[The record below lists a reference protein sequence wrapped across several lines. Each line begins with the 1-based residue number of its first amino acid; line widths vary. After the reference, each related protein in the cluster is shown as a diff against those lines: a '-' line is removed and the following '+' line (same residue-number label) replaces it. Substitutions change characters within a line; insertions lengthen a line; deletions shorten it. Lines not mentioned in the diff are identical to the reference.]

1 MKRKY
6 LASLLIATAMV
17 TSVVPVFADND
28 KSITGVGSTQA
39 VVKSSF
45 VVEDDT
51 NIIIS
56 LPTNLDLTYDEG
68 TQKYSRSASLSAQG
82 DMSDSKLLTITIED
96 ITYELQGF
104 STIHAKAS
112 HHFGDNSSDK
122 STVYTAEQLEAGK
135 TVTDERGFS
144 IEVNKT
150 DIVKEGNYE
159 TNVIFD
165 INVSN
170 K

>member
-6 LASLLIATAMV
+6 LASLLIATAMI
-17 TSVVPVFADND
+17 TSVVPVFADN
-28 KSITGVGSTQA
+28 SVSGVGSSQVDVPST
-39 VVKSSF
+39 F
-45 VVEDDT
+45 VAENDT
-51 NIIIS
+51 TSVLVS
-56 LPTNLDLTYDEG
+56 LPTNLDLTFNSVTKKFE
-68 TQKYSRSASLSAQG
+68 RSANLSAQG
-82 DMSDSKLLTITIED
+82 DMSKKKLLTITIED
-96 ITYELQGF
+96 ITYELQGY

-144 IEVNKT
+144 IEVNKS
-150 DIVKEGNYE
+150 DVFKEGSYN
-159 TNVIFD
+159 TLVMFD
-165 INVSN
+165 IDVSD